1 MPHRKIL
8 MDASVVEQIGEGNQ
22 AVADKLREFL
32 KPGSDVEVYPTQAA
46 YEELTAQPGKLV
58 GGVGPDLPRTS
69 AANKRLLED
78 LVLRP
83 PPTSGS
89 QWASVK
95 DTLQRN
101 NKAGG
106 LLSPEDARSAAQ
118 TIAMGGEFW
127 TMDQKTFTDKK
138 SPQQAVN
145 LQKTFPGLKVAPES
159 KIPVQSGSRSD
170 YRVARK
176 LLGLPP
182 IIVSFNGVIT
192 EPPASGPG
200 GGKPGGGGPGGT
212 TAYVGEK
219 DMRPVEVGGLS
230 PNGMAKI
237 GGLQLLFQGVNFA
250 LNWANDRQ
258 NRQMIK
264 DALQAIGRGVA
275 QNRMND
281 PTQGV
286 LLVFYFKPGVQDP
299 ESLIQP
305 GPQFRFVEDY
315 YGHTE
320 DEAKAVWRN
329 SAGTLEPGLESETTW
344 IKPLTPIEVKELR
357 VPFKQFAFGSF
368 VPGQEIVQN
377 VEWNGVLGFD
387 DERSKRLDV
396 PVDVTPSFII
406 LMPPDKIRWWN
417 GCEIETEIPVVWR
430 PTALGGKVPAVD
442 LDPSMPFFN
451 VAAAMV
457 FPADDDTEE
466 LFAKG
471 RATVDNLNQL
481 RRYIN
486 VGKMR
491 WVRPENIRISSP
503 WSALD
508 GPDKFLTS
516 VSPRRLHL
524 DGPDPRYIPRASELA
539 PRELWGTTP
548 DVPPGAPR
556 VYIVAPNDDLNKIA
570 RKLYGDP
577 AKWVKIYE
585 ANKGKIDPRKYT
597 IYPGQKLVVPNELK
611 PNPPKPAPSK
621 PFDPNMPIA

>member
-1 MPHRKIL
+1 MANRIIL
-8 MDASVVEQIGEGNQ
+8 LDASVVEQIGEGNQ
-22 AVADKLREFL
+22 DVANKLREFL
-32 KPGSDVEVYPTQAA
+32 KPGSGVEVYPTQAA
-46 YEELTAQPGKLV
+46 YEELTEQPGKMM

-78 LVLRP
+78 LALRP
-83 PPTSGS
+83 APTSAS

-106 LLSPEDARSAAQ
+106 LLSPDDARSAAQ

-127 TMDQKTFTDKK
+127 TMDQKAFTDKK
-138 SPQQAVN
+138 SPQQAQN
-145 LQKTFPGLKVAPES
+145 LMKTFPGLKVAPES
-159 KIPVQSGSRSD
+159 KIPVLSGNRSD

-176 LLGLPP
+176 LMGLPP
-182 IIVSFNGVIT
+182 IIVSFNGMIT
-192 EPPASGPG
+192 EPPEGGPG
-200 GGKPGGGGPGGT
+200 GGKPGSGGAGGT

-219 DMRPVEVGGLS
+219 DMQPVEVGGPS
-230 PNGMAKI
+230 PNGVAKI

-264 DALQAIGRGVA
+264 DALKAIGRGVA

-286 LLVFYFKPGVQDP
+286 LLVFYYKPGVKDP

-329 SAGTLEPGLESETTW
+329 SAGALEPGLESDTTW
-344 IKPLTPIEVKELR
+344 IKPLMPIEVKELSL
-357 VPFKQFAFGSF
+357 PFKQFAFGSF
-368 VPGQEIVQN
+368 VPGREIVQN

-387 DERSKRLDV
+387 DESSMKLNV
-396 PVDVTPSFII
+396 PEDVTPSFII

-417 GCEIETEIPVVWR
+417 GWEIETEIPVVWR
-430 PTALGGKVPAVD
+430 QAAFGGKVPAVD

-457 FPADDDTEE
+457 FPADDDTDE
-466 LFAKG
+466 LFADS
-471 RATVDNLNQL
+471 RATIDNLNQL
-481 RRYIN
+481 RRYI
-486 VGKMR
+486 
-491 WVRPENIRISSP
+491 
-503 WSALD
+503 
-508 GPDKFLTS
+508 
-516 VSPRRLHL
+516 
-524 DGPDPRYIPRASELA
+524 
-539 PRELWGTTP
+539 
-548 DVPPGAPR
+548 
-556 VYIVAPNDDLNKIA
+556 
-570 RKLYGDP
+570 LY
-577 AKWVKIYE
+577 
-585 ANKGKIDPRKYT
+585 
-597 IYPGQKLVVPNELK
+597 LK
-611 PNPPKPAPSK
+611 
-621 PFDPNMPIA
+621 D